1 MKRIVLIFIA
11 TACTALGLYA
21 QPAPT
26 YTLKSC
32 LEQGLLNNYSLRIV
46 RNEEQVSKN
55 NATLGNAGYLPTLD
69 LSAGY
74 KGTIDNTETKARAT
88 GETTKDNGV
97 FDQTL
102 DAGINLN
109 WTIFDGFNITANY
122 QRLKELERQGETNT
136 RIAIEDLIADQTL
149 DAGINLNWTIF
160 DGFNI
165 TANYQRLK
173 ELERQ
178 GETNTRIAIEDL
190 IANIAAEYYNYVQQK
205 IRLKNF
211 RYAVSLSKERL
222 RIVEERY
229 HIGNFSR
236 LDYQQAKVDFNAD
249 SAQYMKQQELL
260 HTSRIQLNE
269 LMANK
274 DVDQPF
280 IIQDSLINVTASLNF
295 EELWNA
301 TLAINASLLRAEQN
315 NTLAR
320 LDYKKVCS
328 RDYPYVK
335 MNGGYGYTLNKYDI
349 SANSRR
355 SNLGLN
361 FGITVGFNLFDG
373 NRRRER
379 KNARIAVQNARL
391 EREQL
396 EQALRADL
404 SNLWQAYQN
413 NLQMLNLERQNLV
426 AAKENHE
433 IAMERYMLG
442 NLSGIEMREAQ
453 KSLLDAEER
462 ILSAEYDTKLCEISL
477 LQISGKV
484 ARYME

>member
-1 MKRIVLIFIA
+1 MKRTALISII

-55 NATLGNAGYLPTLD
+55 NATPGNAGFLPTLD

-74 KGTIDNTETKARAT
+74 KGSIDNTETKARAT

-122 QRLKELERQGETNT
+122 QRLKEL
-136 RIAIEDLIADQTL
+136 AH
-149 DAGINLNWTIF
+149 
-160 DGFNI
+160 
-165 TANYQRLK
+165 
-173 ELERQ
+173 Q

-211 RYAVSLSKERL
+211 RYAVSLSRERL

-280 IIQDSLINVTASLNF
+280 IIQDSLINVTAALNF

-301 TLAINASLLRAEQN
+301 TLEINASLLKAEQN

-328 RDYPYVK
+328 RDYPYVR
-335 MNGGYGYTLNKYDI
+335 MNGAYGYTLNKYDI

-361 FGITVGFNLFDG
+361 FGVTVGFNLFDG

-433 IAMERYMLG
+433 IATERYMLG

>member
-1 MKRIVLIFIA
+1 MKRTILSFLSILCTVLTTQA
-11 TACTALGLYA
+11 QTA
-21 QPAPT
+21 PI

-32 LEQGLLNNYSLRIV
+32 LEQGLQNNYSLRIT
-46 RNEEQVSKN
+46 RNEQQVSKN
-55 NATLGNAGYLPTLD
+55 NATLANAGYLPTLD

-74 KGTIDNTETKARAT
+74 KGTLNNTDTKVRAT
-88 GETTKDNGV
+88 GETVKETGV
-97 FDQTL
+97 YDQAI
-102 DAGINLN
+102 DAGINLS
-109 WTIFDGFNITANY
+109 WTIFDGFNITTNY
-122 QRLKELERQGETNT
+122 QKLKELERQG
-136 RIAIEDLIADQTL
+136 Q
-149 DAGINLNWTIF
+149 
-160 DGFNI
+160 
-165 TANYQRLK
+165 
-173 ELERQ
+173 
-178 GETNTRIAIEDL
+178 TNTRIAIEDL
-190 IANIAAEYYNYVQQK
+190 IANITAEYYNYVQQK

-269 LMANK
+269 LMANEN
-274 DVDQPF
+274 VDQAF
-280 IIQDSLINVTASLNF
+280 IIKDSLINVSAQPHFN
-295 EELWNA
+295 ELWDA
-301 TLAINASLLRAEQN
+301 TLQINASLLKAEQN

-320 LDYKKVCS
+320 LDYKKVSS

-335 MNGGYGYTLNKYDI
+335 MNTGYGYTLNKYDI

-361 FGITVGFNLFDG
+361 VGVTIGFNLFDG
-373 NRRRER
+373 NRSRER
-379 KNARIAVQNARL
+379 RNARIAVQNARL

-484 ARYME
+484 EKYLE

>member
-1 MKRIVLIFIA
+1 MKRTLLSFLIIL
-11 TACTALGLYA
+11 CTALAVQA
-21 QPAPT
+21 QPAPV

-32 LEQGLLNNYSLRIV
+32 LEQGLLNNYSLRIT
-46 RNEEQVSKN
+46 RNEQQVSKN
-55 NATLGNAGYLPTLD
+55 NATLANAGYLPTLD

-74 KGTIDNTETKARAT
+74 KGTLDNTETKLRTT
-88 GETTKDNGV
+88 GETTKENGV
-97 FDQTL
+97 FDQTV
-102 DAGINLN
+102 DAGINLS

-122 QRLKELERQGETNT
+122 QK
-136 RIAIEDLIADQTL
+136 
-149 DAGINLNWTIF
+149 
-160 DGFNI
+160 
-165 TANYQRLK
+165 LK

-190 IANIAAEYYNYVQQK
+190 IANIAAEYYNYV
-205 IRLKNF
+205 
-211 RYAVSLSKERL
+211 SKERL

-269 LMANK
+269 LMASE
-274 DVDQPF
+274 DVDRPF
-280 IIQDSLINVTASLNF
+280 IVEDSLINVSAKLNF
-295 EELWNA
+295 DELWNA
-301 TLAINASLLRAEQN
+301 TLQANAALLKAEQN

-320 LDYKKVCS
+320 LDYKKASS

-361 FGITVGFNLFDG
+361 FGVTVGFNLFDG
-373 NRRRER
+373 NRRRELR
-379 KNARIAVQNARL
+379 NARIAVQNARL

-413 NLQMLNLERQNLV
+413 NLQMLKLERQNLV

-477 LQISGKV
+477 LQISGRV
-484 ARYME
+484 EQYLE

>member
-1 MKRIVLIFIA
+1 MKHIVLIFIA
-11 TACTALGLYA
+11 IVCTAPGLYA

-97 FDQTL
+97 F
-102 DAGINLN
+102 
-109 WTIFDGFNITANY
+109 
-122 QRLKELERQGETNT
+122 
-136 RIAIEDLIADQTL
+136 DQTL

-361 FGITVGFNLFDG
+361 FGVTVGFNLFDG

>member
-1 MKRIVLIFIA
+1 MKRTALISII

-55 NATLGNAGYLPTLD
+55 NATPGNAGFLPTLD

-74 KGTIDNTETKARAT
+74 KGSIDNTETKARAT

-122 QRLKELERQGETNT
+122 QRLKEL
-136 RIAIEDLIADQTL
+136 AH
-149 DAGINLNWTIF
+149 
-160 DGFNI
+160 
-165 TANYQRLK
+165 
-173 ELERQ
+173 Q

-211 RYAVSLSKERL
+211 RYAVSLSRERL

-280 IIQDSLINVTASLNF
+280 IIQDSLINVTAALNF

-301 TLAINASLLRAEQN
+301 TLEINASLLKAEQN

-328 RDYPYVK
+328 RDYPYVR

-361 FGITVGFNLFDG
+361 FGVTVGFNLFDG

-379 KNARIAVQNARL
+379 KTARIAVQNARL

>member
-1 MKRIVLIFIA
+1 MKRNILLIIV
-11 TACTALGLYA
+11 ALCVANSYA
-21 QPAPT
+21 QQAAT

-32 LEQGLLNNYSLRIV
+32 LEKGLDNNYSLKIV
-46 RNEEQVSKN
+46 RNDEQVTHN
-55 NATLGNAGYLPTLD
+55 NATLANAGYLPTLD

-74 KGTIDNTETKARAT
+74 SGNIDNTESTLRAT
-88 GETTKDNGV
+88 GETTEENGV
-97 FDQTL
+97 FNQTL
-102 DAGINLN
+102 DARVSLN
-109 WTIFDGFNITANY
+109 WTIFDGFNIQANY

-136 RIAIEDLIADQTL
+136 RIAV
-149 DAGINLNWTIF
+149 
-160 DGFNI
+160 
-165 TANYQRLK
+165 
-173 ELERQ
+173 
-178 GETNTRIAIEDL
+178 EDL
-190 IANIAAEYYNYVQQK
+190 IANLAAEYYNFIQQT

-269 LMANK
+269 LMANEN
-274 DVDQPF
+274 VDQP
-280 IIQDSLINVTASLNF
+280 IHTQDSLIDVNATLEF

-301 TLAINASLLRAEQN
+301 TMQTNANLLKAEQN
-315 NTLAR
+315 NRLAQ
-320 LDYKKVCS
+320 LDYKKVCA
-328 RDYPYVK
+328 RDYPYLK
-335 MNGGYGYTLNKYDI
+335 LNAGYGYSHNKYEI
-349 SANSRR
+349 AANSQR
-355 SNLGLN
+355 SNFGPN
-361 FGITVGFNLFDG
+361 FGVTVGFKLFDG
-373 NRRRER
+373 NRNRQR

-391 EREQL
+391 ERNEL

-413 NLQMLNLERQNLV
+413 NLQMLNLERQNLI
-426 AAKENHE
+426 AAKDNHD

-442 NLSGIEMREAQ
+442 DLSGIEMREAQ

-462 ILSAEYDTKLCEISL
+462 ILAAEYNTKLCEISL
-477 LQISGKV
+477 LQISGKITK
-484 ARYME
+484 YLE

>member
-1 MKRIVLIFIA
+1 MKRTILIFIVILSA
-11 TACTALGLYA
+11 VSALQA
-21 QPAPT
+21 QRAPI

-32 LEQGLLNNYSLRIV
+32 LDQGLENNYSLRIT

-74 KGTIDNTETKARAT
+74 KGTVDNTESKLRAT
-88 GETTKDNGV
+88 GETTKDNSV
-97 FDQTL
+97 FDQTFN
-102 DAGINLN
+102 AGLNLN

-122 QRLKELERQGETNT
+122 QKLKELERQGETNT
-136 RIAIEDLIADQTL
+136 RIAIEDLIT
-149 DAGINLNWTIF
+149 
-160 DGFNI
+160 NI
-165 TANYQRLK
+165 TAQ
-173 ELERQ
+173 
-178 GETNTRIAIEDL
+178 
-190 IANIAAEYYNYVQQK
+190 YYNYVQQK

-211 RYAVSLSKERL
+211 LYAVSLSKERL

-274 DVDQPF
+274 DVDQAF
-280 IIQDSLINVTASLNF
+280 IIRDSLISINSIMGF
-295 EELWNA
+295 EELWDA
-301 TLAINASLLRAEQN
+301 TLQINASLLKAEQN

-320 LDYKKVCS
+320 LDYKKVTA
-328 RDYPYVK
+328 RDYPYLK

-361 FGITVGFNLFDG
+361 VGVTVGFNLFDG

-379 KNARIAVQNARL
+379 RNASIAIQNTRL
-391 EREQL
+391 EREEV
-396 EQALRADL
+396 EQSLRADL

-477 LQISGKV
+477 LQISGK
-484 ARYME
+484 ATSYLN

>member
-1 MKRIVLIFIA
+1 MKRTILFFIA
-11 TACTALGLYA
+11 TICAILVLQA
-21 QPAPT
+21 QSIPV

-32 LEQGLLNNYSLRIV
+32 LEQGLLNNYSLRIA
-46 RNEEQVSKN
+46 RNEEQISEN
-55 NATLGNAGYLPTLD
+55 NATLGNAGYLPSLD

-74 KGTIDNTETKARAT
+74 KSTLNTTETKIRAT
-88 GETTKDNGV
+88 GETAKDNNV
-97 FDQTL
+97 FNQTI

-109 WTIFDGFNITANY
+109 WTLFDGFNITANY
-122 QRLKELERQGETNT
+122 QKLKELKRQGETNT
-136 RIAIEDLIADQTL
+136 RIAIEDLV
-149 DAGINLNWTIF
+149 
-160 DGFNI
+160 
-165 TANYQRLK
+165 
-173 ELERQ
+173 
-178 GETNTRIAIEDL
+178 
-190 IANIAAEYYNYVQQK
+190 ANIAAEYYNYVQQK

-274 DVDQPF
+274 DVDELF
-280 IIQDSLINVTASLNF
+280 IIKDSLISINKIMNF
-295 EELWNA
+295 DELWNA
-301 TLAINASLLRAEQN
+301 TLEINASLLKAEQN

-328 RDYPYVK
+328 RDYPYLK

-361 FGITVGFNLFDG
+361 VGVTVGFNLFDG

-379 KNARIAVQNARL
+379 RNASIAIQNARL
-391 EREQL
+391 EREQV
-396 EQALRADL
+396 EQSLRADL

-413 NLQMLNLERQNLV
+413 NLQMLNLERQNLI

-484 ARYME
+484 TSYLN